1 MTDLQDMLGGAKEDG
16 LLDQA
21 ALDSL
26 NVVDLGATIQDNLG
40 VDPNAIDST
49 EVFGM
54 FSLIDDSGSIEMAGN
69 TPVVRT
75 GYNGLLEALMS
86 SQSRDDIIVTTM
98 MLNAGVTQAPTPLS
112 NARRLGQ
119 EYQPNG
125 GTPLY
130 DKALELAAL
139 ATVKHQEFAATGATF
154 RGVLLIVSDGA
165 DQYSRVTTA
174 AVKPVLTALQAQE
187 VFQVIALGINDRYTD
202 FKRVFGEMGV
212 LPENILTVNNDPSSI
227 REAFGVVSRASVS
240 ASQGGSVS
248 QSGGLGGFGTSAD

>member
-1 MTDLQDMLGGAKEDG
+1 MSDLQDLLGGAKDEG

-21 ALDSL
+21 ALDVL

-54 FSLIDDSGSIEMAGN
+54 FSLIDDSSSIADAGN
-69 TPVVRT
+69 TPVVRN
-75 GYNGLLEALMS
+75 GYNSLLDALTS
-86 SQSRDDIIVTTM
+86 SQSRDDIIVTTL
-98 MLNAGVTQAPTPLS
+98 MLNKGLTQAPTPLTGVK
-112 NARRLGQ
+112 RLGQ
-119 EYQPNG
+119 EYQPYG
-125 GTPLY
+125 CTPLY

-139 ATVKHQEFAATGATF
+139 ATLKHQEFAATGASF

-165 DQYSRVTTA
+165 DYGSQKTPASVR
-174 AVKPVLTALQAQE
+174 PVLSALQAQE
-187 VFQVIALGINDRYTD
+187 VFQVIALGINDGYTD
-202 FKRVFGEMGV
+202 FKRVFSEMGV
-212 LPENILTVNNDPSSI
+212 MPENILTVNNDPSSI

-248 QSGGLGGFGTSAD
+248 QSGGLGGFGVNP